1 MNAKKAGD
9 ILIIVSVIAALIA
22 AYVNIA
28 DMKGGLLNLAGTQW
42 ILIAIVLGIYAVYA
56 RSRE

>member
-1 MNAKKAGD
+1 MNTKKTGD
-9 ILIIVSVIAALIA
+9 ILIIVSIIAALIA

-28 DMKGGLLNLAGTQW
+28 DVKNGLLNLAGTQW

>member
-1 MNAKKAGD
+1 MNAKKTGD
-9 ILIIVSVIAALIA
+9 ILIIVSIIAALIA

-28 DMKGGLLNLAGTQW
+28 DVKNGLLNLAGTQW